1 MSEQKNIQQVIVADI
16 GGTNARFAV
25 ASLAKNQNTGND
37 AIPIDHFIG
46 YSCSDFHEP
55 QSLVQAYLNDCPVK
69 GLDTACFAVA
79 GPADGTS
86 AYLTNLGWQ
95 FDANKLSDTLGLSTI
110 IVANDFAALA
120 RSVTA
125 LNPENLISLH
135 DSADAH
141 AGGPL
146 SVMGPGTGFGVAQV
160 IQQND
165 RVTVIPTEGG
175 HSAFVPTGE
184 LETKVWDMVR
194 ESMGHITIETFL
206 SGIGIL
212 RIYRAVCTLND
223 MTPLNYEPSTI
234 SQLAIEHSDPACV
247 DTLNVFCTM
256 LGGVASDIAMT
267 NGSIGGVYLGG
278 GILPKIASF
287 VEKSQLV
294 ANYLDK
300 PPMQKYVEKIPL
312 SLIMDPEAALIG
324 AALLARD
331 ALTSDGL
338 SI

>member
-1 MSEQKNIQQVIVADI
+1 MGEQKNSRQVIVADI

-25 ASLAKNQNTGND
+25 ASLPTNRGANLEPLT
-37 AIPIDHFIG
+37 IEHFAG
-46 YSCSDFHEP
+46 YSCADFHDP
-55 QSLVQAYLNDCPVK
+55 LSLVQAYVKECPVK

-95 FDANKLSDTLGLSTI
+95 FDANKLSLAVGLDTI

-125 LNPENLISLH
+125 LDPGKLISLH
-135 DSADAH
+135 QTAGPH
-141 AGGPL
+141 AAGPK

-160 IQQND
+160 VLKND
-165 RVTVIPTEGG
+165 HVTVIPTEGG

-184 LETKVWDMVR
+184 LETKVWNMVR
-194 ESMGHITIETFL
+194 ESMGHITVETFL

-212 RIYRAVCTLND
+212 RIYRAICTLND

-247 DTLNVFCTM
+247 DTLNVFCAM
-256 LGGVASDIAMT
+256 LGCVASDIAMT
-267 NGSIGGVYLGG
+267 TGSIGGVYLGG
-278 GILPKIASF
+278 GILPKIAGF

-300 PPMQKYVEKIPL
+300 PPMKKYVEQIPL
-312 SLIMDPEAALIG
+312 YLIMDSQAALVG
-324 AALLARD
+324 AALLTQD
-331 ALTSDGL
+331 TQ
-338 SI
+338 I